1 MIKFLSEF
9 LGNYTKN
16 QTFRGHMPGHKGK
29 SLLSGLETAYAWDI
43 TEIQGA
49 DSLFEA
55 EGILHQAEQLTAEV
69 YRIPAT
75 CWSAGGS
82 TLCIQAMLAQMK
94 AENRQIIA
102 GRTVHRAFLNSCIL
116 LDLEIKWVYPK
127 SGGVISGDYLLA
139 DFEKILQETEKPSAI
154 YVTSPDYLGNMQDIK
169 ALAKLCK
176 KYQAKLLVDNAH
188 GAHLAFLKENLHP
201 IALGADYCCDSAHK
215 TLPAL
220 TGGAFLHMKDASQ
233 VRTMKQHMQMFGST
247 SPSYLIMQSLELC
260 TEWLSSGGELKIQ
273 HCTERIQALKQKF
286 SQKYCFIGKEP
297 YHLTISANGEKL
309 AEDLRNC
316 AFPVECEYAD
326 KTCIVILLSPVMQEK
341 DFQVLESALE
351 ICKPYPAEKIPELP
365 PPMEQIISLREA
377 GLAPFEMIPLEKA
390 EQRICAS
397 VQVPCPPAVPIA
409 VSGERL
415 TKDWLQLMKF
425 YGLKQIAV
433 TKLT

>member
-1 MIKFLSEF
+1 MSKFLSEF

-29 SLLSGLETAYAWDI
+29 SLLAGLETAYAWDI

-55 EGILHQAEQLTAEV
+55 EGILHQAEQLTADV
-69 YRIPAT
+69 YGIPAT
-75 CWSAGGS
+75 CWSAGGA

-139 DFEKILQETEKPSAI
+139 DFERALQEAEKPSAI
-154 YVTSPDYLGNMQDIK
+154 YVTSPDYLGNMQDIEG
-169 ALAKLCK
+169 LAKLCE

-215 TLPAL
+215 TLPAF
-220 TGGAFLHMKDASQ
+220 TGGAFLHMKDASK
-233 VRTMKQHMQMFGST
+233 VRIMKQHMQMFGST

-260 TEWLSSGGELKIQ
+260 TEWLSSGGELKIR

-286 SQKYCFIGKEP
+286 REKYCFIGKEP

-316 AFPVECEYAD
+316 TYPVECEYAD
-326 KTCIVILLSPVMQEK
+326 KTCIVILLSPVMEEE
-341 DFQVLESALE
+341 DFQILESALE
-351 ICKPYPAEKIPELP
+351 VCKPYPAEKIPELP
-365 PPMEQIISLREA
+365 FPMEQVISLREA
-377 GLAPFEMIPLEKA
+377 GLASFEVIPLEEA

-433 TKLT
+433 MKLT